1 MRVLM
6 VTGRSDRPEA
16 HAIAGLLRSGV
27 ELRLLGD
34 TTGPYFPILREASVP
49 AEHLVIPTRLAPAA
63 ILAIRRAVRA
73 FQPDVVHVFTNKALA
88 CAIPAL
94 IGSRAQLV
102 CYRGTTGNLS
112 GWDPGSWLS
121 YRHPRVSAVIAVS
134 DAVRDYV
141 RTVRRPDQVLTIR
154 KGHDPAWYRQPA
166 RADLA
171 EFGMPADAFVAG
183 LVANMR
189 RLKGAHVLVAALRQV
204 PPELG
209 VHVLLVGE
217 VRDPEVEQALHD
229 PALAGRLHATGFRK
243 DAARLMTGFTV
254 SVMPSLEREG
264 LPKAVVES
272 MAQGI
277 PAIVSGVGGLPELVE
292 DGVCGRVVPPG
303 DAVALAAALREL
315 AGDPAL
321 VARWGQAALTQI
333 QTKFSCVQMVN
344 QTRALY
350 ERLLAGQP
358 AAPDLAP

>member
-6 VTGRSDRPEA
+6 ITGRCDRPEA
-16 HAIAGLLRSGV
+16 HGIAGLFRSGLEV
-27 ELRLLGD
+27 RLLGD
-34 TTGPYFPILREASVP
+34 TSGPYFSILKEAGVP
-49 AEHLVIPTRLAPAA
+49 AEHLLIPYRLCRP
-63 ILAIRRAVRA
+63 AIRAIRSAIENFR
-73 FQPDVVHVFTNKALA
+73 PDVVHAYTNKALA

-94 IGSRAQLV
+94 RGSSVPLV
-102 CYRGTTGNLS
+102 CYRGTTGHL
-112 GWDPGSWLS
+112 GWWDPGSWIT
-121 YRHPRVSAVIAVS
+121 YRHPRVSAVVCVS

-154 KGHDPAWYRQPA
+154 KGHHPSWYA
-166 RADLA
+166 VTGRADLA
-171 EFGMPADAFVAG
+171 EFGVPPGAFVAG

-189 RLKGAHVLVAALRQV
+189 RLKGAHVLVEALRRL

-217 VRDPEVEQALHD
+217 IRDPEVARAVQD

-243 DAARLMTGFTV
+243 DAARLMTGFTM

-277 PAIVSGVGGLPELVE
+277 PAIVSAAGGLPELVE

-303 DAVALAAALREL
+303 DAGALADALRDL
-315 AGDPAL
+315 AEHPERRQQMG
-321 VARWGQAALTQI
+321 RKSIEQI
-333 QTKFSCVQMVN
+333 QNKFSAARMIEETQ
-344 QTRALY
+344 ALY
-350 ERLLAGQP
+350 RRLLAGQP
-358 AAPDLAP
+358 AAPD